1 MRKRKTMCWVLTMAF
16 LAWCVPAFSLAAE
29 EKTLDLAEGSITV
42 TGTKYVQNGQET
54 PYRGAYRIKQSGG
67 QTTNTITVQSG
78 EIAMTLENV
87 NMAEGADKTPPI
99 AVESGAH
106 LTLTLAGENAL
117 TTTSQWHGAVDAV
130 RVPEGARLTV
140 KGEGKLTAETQGG
153 ACIGISK
160 GKSGTIRIEGG
171 VIEATNRDGSA
182 IGGGWGAAAGPIY
195 ITGGQITAHGYGNT
209 AAIGGGGNG
218 MGKAELVEISGGT
231 VYAEAHG
238 RASTAIGA
246 GNTSPFG
253 TIRITGGDVTAVA
266 SDRYAVGSNS
276 AEGKIELL
284 GGTLTTKGTVG
295 GMNWP
300 AADSLMVNGVVWYG
314 DAGNAET
321 FSKAQNPA
329 GIFFNGQAGTVY
341 GQMELTGDL
350 TIEKDQTLTLPQGSR
365 LMENGHMLTVLG
377 KMEGE
382 GVLQLTDGAL
392 RLSAKANE
400 PLKAGDT
407 IALTATLNRMLAD
420 AEIQFM
426 VNGQAIGTPTA
437 VGEDAQT
444 AEVTYLVRTPSTYI
458 FTAKLSYHGVV
469 LESEKPVQLTLA
481 AEGAAPTDAPQ
492 ATPAQTTPP
501 AATQT
506 PGGVG
511 TGDGSLPMW
520 VLWAVL
526 GVAAVGGGVVLYQ
539 KIKRN

>member
-1 MRKRKTMCWVLTMAF
+1 MKRKTMCWVLTMAF

-29 EKTLDLAEGSITV
+29 EKTLDLAGGSIIIAE
-42 TGTKYVQNGQET
+42 TKYVQNGQET

-539 KIKRN
+539 KIKRD